1 MRAGIRSYAVLLLLL
16 YLTACGPAAKL
27 RRAEKLIAKAEELGA
42 KWRVDSVTVE
52 IPVPVQ
58 SVRVDTVERVLPGD
72 SIILEKERLKVVIKR
87 LPGDTIMVWAE
98 CRADTIK
105 VRVTKTVTKTISA
118 KGGLKWWWLLVAG
131 AVGVLL
137 ASLVRLIK

>member
-1 MRAGIRSYAVLLLLL
+1 MRYIFIVLILCS
-16 YLTACGPAAKL
+16 CGPAAKL
-27 RRAEKLIAKAEELGA
+27 RRAEKLINKAEELGA
-42 KWRVDSVTVE
+42 KWKVDSVIVE

-72 SIILEKERLKVVIKR
+72 SIVLEKERLKVVVRR
-87 LPGDTIMVWAE
+87 LPGDTILIWGE
-98 CRADTIK
+98 CKADTIK
-105 VRVTKTVTKTISA
+105 VRVTKTITKSIHA
-118 KGGLKWWWLLVAG
+118 KGGLKWWWLLVAT

>member
-1 MRAGIRSYAVLLLLL
+1 LFMRYIFIVLILCS
-16 YLTACGPAAKL
+16 CGPAAKL
-27 RRAEKLIAKAEELGA
+27 RRAEKLINKAEELGA
-42 KWRVDSVTVE
+42 KWKVDSVIVE

-72 SIILEKERLKVVIKR
+72 SIVLEKERLKVVVRR
-87 LPGDTIMVWAE
+87 LPGDTILIWGE
-98 CRADTIK
+98 CKADTIK
-105 VRVTKTVTKTISA
+105 VRVTKTITKSIHA
-118 KGGLKWWWLLVAG
+118 KGGLKWWWLLVAT